1 MILSSI
7 NIRAMLAGLGS
18 RTRRGQDLTEY
29 ALLVAFIAIIVFLAV
44 AFFGTSISNFWVD
57 AGNTLA
63 ELLNLDG

>member
-29 ALLVAFIAIIVFLAV
+29 ALLVAFIAIIVVLAV
-44 AFFGTSISNFWVD
+44 IFFGESLSTFWSD
-57 AGNTLA
+57 AADTIAGI
-63 ELLNLDG
+63 LN